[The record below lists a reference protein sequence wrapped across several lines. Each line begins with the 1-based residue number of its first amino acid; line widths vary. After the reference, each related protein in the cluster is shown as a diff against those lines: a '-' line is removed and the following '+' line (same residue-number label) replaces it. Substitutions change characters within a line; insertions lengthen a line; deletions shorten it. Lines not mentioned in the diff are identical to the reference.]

1 MMWREIPG
9 TGGRRDTFVDLHKTM
24 YLRPALLVRHLDQHE
39 LCIISIWPLQL
50 GPLADNEAQACHFII
65 SHQYSVIGI
74 RECIYGTT
82 ISALNPGHRLSVVEH
97 KFSLSHS
104 FFIEYANLRIFVIK
118 VEKLVITMRLKRAL

>member
-1 MMWREIPG
+1 MVMWRDSRNRW
-9 TGGRRDTFVDLHKTM
+9 TTRYLH
-24 YLRPALLVRHLDQHE
+24 RSSEDNVSALLVRHHFDLA
-39 LCIISIWPLQL
+39 LAAR
-50 GPLADNEAQACHFII
+50 PLADNEAQACHFII
-65 SHQYSVIGI
+65 SHQYSVVGI

-118 VEKLVITMRLKRAL
+118 VEKLVTDNAFQVSALG